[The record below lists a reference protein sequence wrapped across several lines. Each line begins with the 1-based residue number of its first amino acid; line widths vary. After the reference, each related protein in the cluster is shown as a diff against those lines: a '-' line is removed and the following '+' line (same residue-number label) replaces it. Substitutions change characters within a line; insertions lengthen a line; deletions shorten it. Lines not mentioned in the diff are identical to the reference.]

1 MLYSSEIQLLSVQP
15 HWQAVTHPVL
25 AANAVQLWLCGLQS
39 TVAGVSGNK
48 ILKLN
53 YPLQSALQHGY
64 AGIVTFGGA
73 FSNHLCAVAAS
84 CQQLGLRSIAYVRT
98 EQLDLNNPTLA
109 FCHARGMQLIATD
122 RQHYRLRHQPDYLL
136 QLQQRHSGFLLVPE
150 GGSSA
155 DGARGV
161 TQLVL
166 EQTPAGKADLLIAAT
181 ASGGTLAG
189 LINRRQSAVLGIA
202 VVKDASLSAKVQ
214 QLLTAPQT
222 PPWQLNTD
230 FCGAGYARFSPALLQ
245 FCRELASQGIYTEPV
260 YTGKALAGVI
270 ELVRAGRIVA
280 GSRLSFFHTGGLQ
293 GLDGLLYRGLITAAD
308 HALLSGSAA
317 G

>member
-15 HWQAVTHPVL
+15 HWLAVVHPVL
-25 AANAVQLWLCGLQS
+25 EASAVQLWLCKLHS
-39 TVAGVSGNK
+39 KVAGVSGNK
-48 ILKLN
+48 ILKLR
-53 YPLQSALQHGY
+53 YPLQSALQQGY

-98 EQLDLNNPTLA
+98 EQVDLHNPTLA
-109 FCHARGMQLIATD
+109 FCQARGMQLIATD

-136 QLQQRHSGFLLVPE
+136 QLQQRHPDFLLVPE
-150 GGSSA
+150 GGSSTE
-155 DGARGV
+155 GVRGV
-161 TQLVL
+161 SQLVL
-166 EQTPAGKADLLIAAT
+166 EQTPAGKADLLVSAT

-189 LINRRQSAVLGIA
+189 LINRRQSRVLGIA
-202 VVKDASLSAKVQ
+202 VVKDASLSAKIQ
-214 QLLTAPQT
+214 QLLTAPAT
-222 PPWQLNTD
+222 TPWQLNTD

-270 ELVRAGRIVA
+270 ELVRAGRIAA